1 MAMAANSVT
10 PNSLVEKSCNII
22 ITTVR
27 SLPLNFSITETPFS
41 MYLTVR
47 KSLVKNAHGLE
58 TLNLEQKDDRVQLLK
73 ESNQNLKDNLE
84 EAVIECEENTEYISE
99 LEEKNKVLLDKLEL
113 SEKKIIELEKINA
126 LKEVEVEP
134 TKARNNLLVTE
145 NKALKAD
152 VKDLSKELN
161 LSKLEGDETTNYFKK
176 QIEFLEKSLKTQ
188 QSESVE
194 TAQKLKIERA
204 ALKTFRDKSRIEKQD
219 ISSQTNT
226 NEDIP
231 YKVTDPLPPIFSM
244 ELRHKSKPIKFL
256 SRSIP
261 NFNSILWCPPDDDF
275 SEAANEFLAD
285 QYDREIEE
293 FYLDAREEARV
304 KHSADQH
311 GHSGQTRDLCHG
323 QDQAV
328 PD

>member
-1 MAMAANSVT
+1 MAANSVT

-84 EAVIECEENTEYISE
+84 EAVIECEEYISE

-152 VKDLSKELN
+152 VKELSKELN

-261 NFNSILWCPPDDDF
+261 NFNSILWCPPD
-275 SEAANEFLAD
+275 EAKEFLAD
-285 QYDREIEE
+285 QYDR
-293 FYLDAREEARV
+293 
-304 KHSADQH
+304 
-311 GHSGQTRDLCHG
+311 
-323 QDQAV
+323 
-328 PD
+328 